1 MTARFIY
8 DNLVADESMI
18 SVSSLRNGLVTSAKK
33 EGTGSAVIT
42 TSGNFTGSVDLE
54 YIVEIDSIAG
64 GAEVG
69 QATFKWS
76 DGGGG
81 WDATGVITPAAPT
94 ELNNGTKIAFTGGAG
109 ADFVVGDKWYFK
121 GINLFNA
128 GKMID
133 RDRDSSYRSTDL
145 EAPNTITI
153 TFIVEQKVD
162 VLIIYDHNFTDAPA
176 TIVLW
181 GDDAATFDSDAGSAQ
196 VIENVTWTID
206 KIIHYLVT
214 VDRTKKYWQIRI
226 TDAANP
232 DEYIDIGE
240 IFLGSYME
248 LSKTYS
254 LGFSKGF
261 ALLYDSNRTPYG
273 VTKKRFYNRQRSFTY
288 NFNLLIMADIVLLEA
303 MIDSIASR
311 ATGQFL
317 PFWFNDD
324 SGIPAQTWMV
334 DISAIPEN
342 HRVLEYYRT
351 SLELLEVMRSI

>member
-8 DNLVADESMI
+8 DNLVDDESMI

-33 EGTGSAVIT
+33 EGIGSAVIT

-128 GKMID
+128 GKIID
-133 RDRDSSYRSTDL
+133 RDRDSSYRSADL
-145 EAPNTITI
+145 ETPNTITI
-153 TFIVEQKVD
+153 DLGSAQEIKN
-162 VLIIYDHNFTDAPA
+162 LIIYDHNFTAAVTLTIKGNA
-176 TIVLW
+176 T
-181 GDDAATFDSDAGSAQ
+181 DAGAGAWTFSEAVAYNANKILHYLSSAQ
-196 VIENVTWTID
+196 TFRWWRLE
-206 KIIHYLVT
+206 
-214 VDRTKKYWQIRI
+214 I

-240 IFLGSYME
+240 YFLGSYME

-261 ALLYDSNRTPYG
+261 ALLYSSNRTPYG
-273 VTKKRFYNRQRSFTY
+273 VIKKRFYNRQRSFTY
-288 NFNLLIMADIVLLEA
+288 NFNLLIAADITLLEV

-311 ATGQFL
+311 STGEL
-317 PFWFNDD
+317 KSFWFNDD
-324 SGIPAQTWMV
+324 SGTPAQTWMV

-351 SLELLEVMRSI
+351 SLELSEVMRSI